1 MSKILETNL
10 PIATNEV
17 TPELFNRLVRILE
30 INLSAVDPEKIPSFT
45 QAEVEVLNFATGA
58 IIFNTTNAIHQAF
71 DGTRLRNLYASE
83 ALTSGISGTISLGA
97 VSVTTS

>member
-58 IIFNTTNAIHQAF
+58 IILILQTQYIK
-71 DGTRLRNLYASE
+71 LLM
-83 ALTSGISGTISLGA
+83 ALD
-97 VSVTTS
+97 

>member
-30 INLSAVDPEKIPSFT
+30 IEEEEL
-45 QAEVEVLNFATGA
+45 
-58 IIFNTTNAIHQAF
+58 FN
-71 DGTRLRNLYASE
+71 
-83 ALTSGISGTISLGA
+83 
-97 VSVTTS
+97 